1 MTTLVRP
8 FVHRPHASMR
18 LLCLPHAGGG
28 ASAYRG
34 WATELPDGIEL
45 WAVQPPGREDR
56 VMTPPLDHM
65 DDLLNILVPAVVPL
79 LDRPF
84 ALFGHSMGAVVAWEL
99 ARALQ
104 QLEAGSPVRLFVS
117 GSVPPQIR
125 EVPERPLH
133 ALSDDELCDRLREW
147 GATPEAV
154 LADPELMALF
164 LPVIRAD
171 LAVVESRVH
180 RSEPLLTC
188 PVTAYGGTEDGSVGS
203 DVLARWGEVTT
214 GPSDCRMFPGDHF
227 FPHSARSAVLADITD
242 RLGADSHYGKAGT
255 A

>member
-8 FVHRPHASMR
+8 LVHRPHATMR
-18 LLCLPHAGGG
+18 LLCLPYAGGG

-34 WATELPDGIEL
+34 WAAELPADIEL
-45 WAVQPPGREDR
+45 WSVQPPGREDR
-56 VMTPPLDHM
+56 VLTPPIDRM
-65 DDLLNILVPAVVPL
+65 DDLLNALVPAVVPH

-104 QLEAGSPVRLFVS
+104 QLEVGSPVRLFVS
-117 GSVPPQIR
+117 GCVPPQIR
-125 EVPERPLH
+125 DVPEPPLH
-133 ALSDDELCDRLREW
+133 TLSDAELGDRLRQW

-171 LAVVESRVH
+171 LAVVENHVYRAA
-180 RSEPLLTC
+180 PLLTC
-188 PVTAYGGTEDGSVGS
+188 PVSAFGGTDDGDVG
-203 DVLARWGEVTT
+203 DAVLARWSETTT

-227 FPHSARSAVLADITD
+227 FLHSARTAVLEDITD
-242 RLGADSHYGKAGT
+242 RLGAVSSYGKGGT